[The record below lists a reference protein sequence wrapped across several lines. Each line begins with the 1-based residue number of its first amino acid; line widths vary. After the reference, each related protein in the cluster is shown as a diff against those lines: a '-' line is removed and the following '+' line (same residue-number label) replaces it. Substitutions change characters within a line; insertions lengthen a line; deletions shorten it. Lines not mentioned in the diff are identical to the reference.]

1 MPRKGTA
8 RMDLQLENKT
18 ALVTGG
24 SEGIGKG
31 IALHLAR
38 EGVDVAFCS
47 RRRDVLEKAAAEIAK
62 ETGRKI
68 VAIPADLTKDAD
80 ARSFIEK
87 GHAAL
92 GRVDI
97 MVNNAGSSPGGVI
110 EHLTEADWAQSLQL
124 KFMGYVRCLRYVLPI
139 MVKQGGGRVVNL
151 IGNDGVKASY
161 WEIAPGAAN
170 AAGQNLTMS
179 LAGQYGKHNIS
190 FCAVNPGPVRTE
202 RWAGLVKAMSR
213 DMKLSY
219 EEADKLPPASIPLG
233 RIAEVDEVA
242 ALVVMLASPLMHM
255 VNGTQIEIDGGQ
267 EKALM
272 DRARDRR

>member
-1 MPRKGTA
+1 
-8 RMDLQLENKT
+8 MDLKLKGKT

-31 IALHLAR
+31 IALALAR
-38 EGVDVAFCS
+38 EGVA
-47 RRRDVLEKAAAEIAK
+47 RGTWRGPKEPLEAAAADIAK
-62 ETGRKI
+62 ATGRKI
-68 VAIPADLTKDAD
+68 VAIPTDLSKDAD
-80 ARSFIEK
+80 ARNFIEK

-110 EHLTEADWAQSLQL
+110 EHLSEEDWAQSLQL

-151 IGNDGVKASY
+151 IGNDGVKPSY

-179 LAGQYGKHNIS
+179 LAGQYGKNNIS

-213 DMKLSY
+213 DMKISY
-219 EEADKLPPASIPLG
+219 EEADTLAPSSIPMG
-233 RIAEVDEVA
+233 RIAEAVEVA
-242 ALVVMLASPLMHM
+242 NLVAMMASPLTHY
-255 VNGTQIEIDGGQ
+255 VNGTMIEIDGGQ
-267 EKALM
+267 DKALM
-272 DRARDRR
+272 DRVRDR

>member
-1 MPRKGTA
+1 
-8 RMDLQLENKT
+8 MDLQLKGKT

-24 SEGIGKG
+24 SVGIGKG
-31 IALHLAR
+31 IALALAK
-38 EGVDVAFCS
+38 EGVDVAICA
-47 RRRDVLEKAAAEIAK
+47 RRKEPLEAAAAEIAK
-62 ETGRKI
+62 ATGRKI
-68 VAIPADLTKDAD
+68 VPIPADLSKDTD
-80 ARSFIEK
+80 AKNFVAK

-110 EHLTEADWAQSLQL
+110 EHLTEADWEQSLQL
-124 KFMGYVRCLRYVLPI
+124 KFMGYVRCLRHVLPI

-151 IGNDGVKASY
+151 IGNDGVKPSY

-170 AAGQNLTMS
+170 AAGQNLTLS

-202 RWAGLVKAMSR
+202 RWAGLVAAMSR
-213 DMKLSY
+213 DMKLPY
-219 EEADKLPPASIPLG
+219 EEADKLAPSSIPMG
-233 RIAEVDEVA
+233 RIAEVEEVA
-242 ALVVMLASPLMHM
+242 NLVTMLASPLMHM

-267 EKALM
+267 EKSLM
-272 DRARDRR
+272 DRLRDKK